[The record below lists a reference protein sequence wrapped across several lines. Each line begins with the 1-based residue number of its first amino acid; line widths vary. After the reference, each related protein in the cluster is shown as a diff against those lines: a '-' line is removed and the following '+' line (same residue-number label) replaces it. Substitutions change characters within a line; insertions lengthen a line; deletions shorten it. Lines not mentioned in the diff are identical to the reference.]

1 VCVGRHLLPLI
12 AGIDDRQMTGVLR
25 GGRRMA
31 EDGNVTSSTPD
42 KLARMRLEYESGA
55 DVSPA
60 LWEADLATHWHEQF
74 SRWFDQATA
83 GSIAEP
89 NAMVLATA
97 SADGVPSARTVL
109 LKGFDE
115 RGFVFFTNYGSRKG
129 REALA
134 NPAASL
140 VFAWLP
146 LHRQVVVCGTVAP
159 VDRAETEEYFR
170 VRPRGSQ
177 LGAWASAQSTVLPDR
192 AALDD
197 GYTSAQ
203 DRFAGDIPPPP
214 HWGGL
219 RVVPRTVEFWQGRAS
234 RLHDRLRYR
243 RTGSGWIIERLAP

>member
-1 VCVGRHLLPLI
+1 
-12 AGIDDRQMTGVLR
+12 
-25 GGRRMA
+25 MA
-31 EDGNVTSSTPD
+31 QDGNVTSSTPD
-42 KLARMRLEYESGA
+42 RLARMRLEYGSDA
-55 DVSPA
+55 DVPPE
-60 LWEADLATHWHEQF
+60 LWEEDLAPDWHEQF
-74 SRWFDQATA
+74 SRWFERATA
-83 GSIAEP
+83 SGITEP
-89 NAMVLATA
+89 NAMVVATA
-97 SADGVPSARTVL
+97 SPDGVPSARTVL

-146 LHRQVVVCGTVAP
+146 LHRQVVVCGSIEP
-159 VDRAETEEYFR
+159 VGRAETEEYFR

-192 AALDD
+192 GTLDD
-197 GYTSAQ
+197 GYAAVRE
-203 DRFAGDIPPPP
+203 RFGPDVPPPP

-243 RTGSGWIIERLAP
+243 RTAAGWIIERLAP